1 MDKKLYS
8 MLCIAQKAGAVVIND
23 YSVERSLSTGKSHLV
38 LVPEDAGKNVKSKY
52 EKKCFYYKKPFFI
65 IGIKADY
72 VQAFGKQHIGCIAI
86 SNENIAKKLEEIITL
101 INQNDLAI
109 DMNTMANINKEEQ

>member
-8 MLCIAQKAGAVVIND
+8 MLCIAQKAGSVVIND
-23 YSVERSLSTGKSHLV
+23 HSVEKSLTLGDAHIV

-65 IGIKADY
+65 IGLKADY
-72 VQAFGKQHIGCIAI
+72 GQAFGKNNIGCIAI
-86 SNENIAKKLEEIITL
+86 KNENIAKKIVEIIEIIET
-101 INQNDLAI
+101 
-109 DMNTMANINKEEQ
+109 

>member
-23 YSVERSLSTGKSHLV
+23 YSVERSLSSGKSHLV

-65 IGIKADY
+65 LGTKADF
-72 VQAFGKQHIGCIAI
+72 VQVFRKEHIGCVSI
-86 SNENIAKKLEEIITL
+86 SNENIAKKIEEIINSL
-101 INQNDLAI
+101 NQNDVVAETT
-109 DMNTMANINKEEQ
+109 NTNSENEQ

>member
-23 YSVERSLSTGKSHLV
+23 HSVEKSLAIGQSELV

-65 IGIKADY
+65 IGVKADY
-72 VQAFGKQHIGCIAI
+72 AQAFGKENIGCIAI
-86 SNENIAKKLEEIITL
+86 KNENIAKKIVEIIE
-101 INQNDLAI
+101 
-109 DMNTMANINKEEQ
+109 NIEA

>member
-52 EKKCFYYKKPFFI
+52 EKKCFYYEKPFYI
-65 IGIKADY
+65 IGTKADY
-72 VQAFGKQHIGCIAI
+72 SQAFGKEHIGCISI
-86 SNENIAKKLEEIITL
+86 SNENIASKLNEIITL
-101 INQNDLAI
+101 LNRS
-109 DMNTMANINKEEQ
+109 E

>member
-23 YSVERSLSTGKSHLV
+23 YSVEKSLTSGEAHLV

-52 EKKCFYYKKPFFI
+52 EKKCFFYKKIFYI
-65 IGIKADY
+65 IGTKADY
-72 VQAFGKQHIGCIAI
+72 SKAFSKENIGCVCIK
-86 SNENIAKKLEEIITL
+86 NENIAIKIVEIINNLQDETV
-101 INQNDLAI
+101 
-109 DMNTMANINKEEQ
+109 M